1 MISFQG
7 DFCPLSHKYE
17 GRHNFRAYL
26 SPNSK
31 KASTFSKELNTFFIE
46 SQVNF
51 AVEFDMDEGN
61 LPANLSIRVLVCYSD
76 PTHVKQPIRP
86 CSCNAHISNRSK

>member
-26 SPNSK
+26 SPTSK
-31 KASTFSKELNTFFIE
+31 KVSTFSKELNTFFIE

-51 AVEFDMDEGN
+51 AVEFDMDESN
-61 LPANLSIRVLVCYSD
+61 LPANLSIRVCATATRL
-76 PTHVKQPIRP
+76 T
-86 CSCNAHISNRSK
+86 